1 MRLKADITAVEEKER
16 EEGLKSCCA
25 GDGGDGAWHWS
36 TVRTEDRKR
45 HYLNICQPLAAM
57 ATEAQPP
64 PQPVSGLR
72 SECERDKNDD
82 DDEAPSALFP
92 SQERPPSSQLGETQ
106 QQQWLWW

>member
-1 MRLKADITAVEEKER
+1 MDVRLKADITAVEEKER
-16 EEGLKSCCA
+16 EGLKSCCA

-72 SECERDKNDD
+72 SECVREIRTTTTMKLLLHFFLHR
-82 DDEAPSALFP
+82 SVLLLV
-92 SQERPPSSQLGETQ
+92 S
-106 QQQWLWW
+106 